1 MTLKTKMSLLLFLT
15 SVSIVSIGF
24 SSWSITAETTA
35 EINGNIKVDNV
46 ISLEDCIYFNTEYG
60 TNKMGIDLLRYYDSG
75 FIDKDN
81 YIVNNAT
88 MTAYYTVDLMKCK
101 DLFTPLTTMVVDISL
116 KYSDV
121 ETQCKL
127 INNYLSSSTVT
138 CNIAHT
144 VGTKTNNNGVY
155 NIPLTFTDVLNT
167 YDANDSST
175 RYFNFSISYEFV
187 YTGNDFKNDI
197 YQYLYTNKL
206 LLSFVTR
213 ATAK

>member
-116 KYSDV
+116 KWATPPARTPRDSRRWAWKSCSVRACFSAAD
-121 ETQCKL
+121 
-127 INNYLSSSTVT
+127 LSSSVISCPTRTRSVLSLT
-138 CNIAHT
+138 RI
-144 VGTKTNNNGVY
+144 GVRE
-155 NIPLTFTDVLNT
+155 L
-167 YDANDSST
+167 
-175 RYFNFSISYEFV
+175 SICQGLPESGSRTHLKRMGV
-187 YTGNDFKNDI
+187 SVI
-197 YQYLYTNKL
+197 
-206 LLSFVTR
+206 
-213 ATAK
+213 